1 MKLIITDT
9 NVFFDIINIQALP
22 EFFSMDYEICTTDFV
37 LKEIL
42 FSSQKNQIEPFMR
55 ARKLTVYSFTSEELE
70 EINTMRTKRNLRV
83 LTDKT
88 VLWKSLQ
95 LKCPVL
101 TGDMKLR
108 KEAEDFG
115 IPVYESIWVIETLI
129 KTGKITKHTGINCLE
144 RLKETN
150 EILPHDQIDSLIR
163 KYKT

>member
-9 NVFFDIINIQALP
+9 NVFFDLINIQALP

-37 LKEIL
+37 LNEIL
-42 FSSQKNQIEPFMR
+42 FSSQKNQIDAFIR
-55 ARKLTVYSFTSEELE
+55 SGKLTVYSFTSKELD
-70 EINTMRTKRNLRV
+70 EINTMITKRNLRV

-95 LKCPVL
+95 LKCPIL

-115 IPVYESIWVIETLI
+115 ISVYGDRSIKHKKTEGLKTATKWRPASSAEAPASVET
-129 KTGKITKHTGINCLE
+129 
-144 RLKETN
+144 
-150 EILPHDQIDSLIR
+150 ILPGSSLF
-163 KYKT
+163 